1 MNNAMRID
9 SKGKYYTKIVT
20 TEPLEIV
27 ARVASGE
34 LVEGS
39 VHIPQDRRLSD
50 VLNEETPFLSLTSVT
65 VRGAEAV
72 HYEVGYLAV
81 RRTAI
86 QWVLPASAIGDRDSH

>member
-1 MNNAMRID
+1 MNKAMRID

-20 TEPLEIV
+20 TEPLDVV

-34 LVEGS
+34 LIEGS

-50 VLNEETPFLSLTSVT
+50 VLNEDTPFISLTSVT
-65 VRGAEAV
+65 VRGADGLN
-72 HYEVGYLAV
+72 YEVGYLAV
-81 RRTAI
+81 RRNSL